1 MLYGLQMCEDD
12 KNNNICIFFVS
23 KDRLSTKEDAISLHR
38 MLKGKI
44 EIQNKVSIENAFG
57 EEKGTLGLIYTPGVA
72 YVATEISKNKELI
85 YDYTSKW
92 NNVAIICDGT
102 RVLGLGDIGPEGALP
117 VMEGKSVLFK
127 VLGGINAFPLC
138 IATKE
143 RDEIIRFVKAIQP
156 VFGAINIEDIES
168 PKVFDIVKKL
178 QNELSIPVFHDDQH
192 GTAVIT
198 LAALINSL
206 KLLNKKLDSIKVVIS
221 GAGSAGY
228 GIFKILEKAGCKDIV
243 VTDSK
248 GAIYEGR
255 KDLKDHDDDDDDDD
269 DSKNR
274 GDYDNNDNAFKQEI
288 SRKSNPRK
296 VKGDLTEV
304 IGKADIFIGVSG
316 IAGLLNNDMIKS
328 MNQDAVIFA
337 LSNPDP
343 EILPPD
349 ARNAGARIVATGRS
363 DFPNQINNAVV
374 FPSVLR
380 ALLDMR
386 ARNLDEDM
394 LVAASYAIALLVEG
408 SHLKEDYIIPKINDP
423 RILPIVT
430 ETLKDAI
437 KNHLSKSGTHRALH
451 KT

>member
-1 MLYGLQMCEDD
+1 
-12 KNNNICIFFVS
+12 
-23 KDRLSTKEDAISLHR
+23 

-44 EIQNKVSIENAFG
+44 EIHNRISVENAFD

-72 YVATEISKNKELI
+72 YVATEISNNKELV

-102 RVLGLGDIGPEGALP
+102 RVLGLGNIGPEGALP

-127 VLGGINAFPLC
+127 ILGGINAIPLC

-143 RDEIIRFVKAIQP
+143 KEEIIRFVKAIQP

-168 PKVFDIVKKL
+168 PKVFDIIKRL
-178 QNELSIPVFHDDQH
+178 QNELTIPVFHDDQH

-206 KLLNKKLDSIKVVIS
+206 KLLNRKIDSIKVVVS

-228 GIFKILEKAGCKDIV
+228 GIFQILQKAGCKDIV
-243 VTDSK
+243 VADSK
-248 GAIYEGR
+248 GALYEGR
-255 KDLKDHDDDDDDDD
+255 IDLIDDGDD
-269 DSKNR
+269 R
-274 GDYDNNDNAFKQEI
+274 NNNNTYKQEI
-288 SRKSNPRK
+288 SSKSNPRK
-296 VKGDLTEV
+296 LT
-304 IGKADIFIGVSG
+304 GNLADIVRDADVFIGVSG
-316 IAGLLNNDMIKS
+316 KAGLLKAGMVRS
-328 MNQDAVIFA
+328 MNRNAIIFA

-343 EILPPD
+343 EILPSD
-349 ARNAGARIVATGRS
+349 ALKAGARIVATGRS
-363 DFPNQINNAVV
+363 DFPNQVNNAVV

-386 ARNLDEDM
+386 AKGLDEDM
-394 LVAASYAIALLVEG
+394 LVTASYAIASLVEKP
-408 SHLKEDYIIPKINDP
+408 HLKEDYIIPKVNDP

-430 ETLKDAI
+430 KTLKNAI
-437 KNHLSKSGTHRALH
+437 KSHMSRRDVS
-451 KT
+451 

>member
-1 MLYGLQMCEDD
+1 M
-12 KNNNICIFFVS
+12 N
-23 KDRLSTKEDAISLHR
+23 TKEDAISLHR
-38 MLKGKI
+38 MLRGKI
-44 EIQNKVSIENAFG
+44 EIQNKVSIENAFD

-72 YVATEISKNKELI
+72 YVATEISNNKELV

-102 RVLGLGDIGPEGALP
+102 RVLGLGNIGPEGALP

-127 VLGGINAFPLC
+127 ILGGINAFPLC

-143 RDEIIRFVKAIQP
+143 KEEIIKFAKAIQP

-168 PKVFDIVKKL
+168 PKVFDIIKRL

-206 KLLNKKLDSIKVVIS
+206 TLLSKKLDSIKVVIS

-228 GIFKILEKAGCKDIV
+228 GIFKILGKAGCRDIV
-243 VTDSK
+243 VTDSR

-255 KDLKDHDDDDDDDD
+255 EDLKDYDDDKYGDDDGNNENK
-269 DSKNR
+269 SKH
-274 GDYDNNDNAFKQEI
+274 EI

-296 VKGDLTEV
+296 LRGNLTDV
-304 IGKADIFIGVSG
+304 IRGADVFIGVSG
-316 IAGLLNNDMIKS
+316 KAGLLNNDMVES
-328 MNQDAVIFA
+328 MNQDSVIFA

-349 ARNAGARIVATGRS
+349 ALKAGARIVATGRS

-386 ARNLDEDM
+386 AKGLDEDM
-394 LVAASYAIALLVEG
+394 LVAASYAIASLVEP

-430 ETLKDAI
+430 QTLKDAI
-437 KNHLSKSGTHRALH
+437 KSHLSKGGHNMVLH

>member
-1 MLYGLQMCEDD
+1 ML
-12 KNNNICIFFVS
+12 
-23 KDRLSTKEDAISLHR
+23 R
-38 MLKGKI
+38 GKI
-44 EIQNKVSIENAFG
+44 EIQNKVSIENAFD

-72 YVATEISKNKELI
+72 YVATEISNNKELV

-102 RVLGLGDIGPEGALP
+102 RVLGLGNIGPEGALP

-127 VLGGINAFPLC
+127 ILGGINAFPLC

-143 RDEIIRFVKAIQP
+143 KEEIIKFAKAIQP

-168 PKVFDIVKKL
+168 PKVFDIIKRL

-206 KLLNKKLDSIKVVIS
+206 TLLSKKLDSIKVVIS

-228 GIFKILEKAGCKDIV
+228 GIFKILGKAGCRDIV
-243 VTDSK
+243 VTDSR

-255 KDLKDHDDDDDDDD
+255 EDLKDYDDDKDGDDDGNNNENK
-269 DSKNR
+269 SKH
-274 GDYDNNDNAFKQEI
+274 EI

-296 VKGDLTEV
+296 LRGNLTDV
-304 IGKADIFIGVSG
+304 IRGADVFIGVSG
-316 IAGLLNNDMIKS
+316 KAGLLNNDMVES
-328 MNQDAVIFA
+328 MNQDSVIFA

-343 EILPPD
+343 EIFPPN
-349 ARNAGARIVATGRS
+349 ALKAGARIVATGRS

-386 ARNLDEDM
+386 AKGLDEDM
-394 LVAASYAIALLVEG
+394 LVAASYAIASLVEL

-430 ETLKDAI
+430 QTLKDAI
-437 KNHLSKSGTHRALH
+437 KSHLSKGGHNMVLH